1 MTDERDTRSIPNLV
15 TDLVDQLSSLV
26 RTEGQLLRS
35 ELKEGASR
43 AGSGMLEIAAGAMML
58 LAALIVLLQALILA
72 LANAGFGTGWSAL
85 VVGLVVAVIGGI
97 LVKRGTTNMSPSEIA
112 PTRTAAQLQKD
123 GKLVR
128 EQAR

>member
-43 AGSGMLEIAAGAMML
+43 AGSGMLEMAAGAMML

-72 LANAGFGTGWSAL
+72 LANAGLGPGWSAL
-85 VVGLVVAVIGGI
+85 IVGIVVAVIGGI
-97 LVKRGTTNMSPSEIA
+97 LVKRGTTNISPSEIA

-123 GKLVR
+123 GKLAR
-128 EQAR
+128 DQAS

>member
-1 MTDERDTRSIPNLV
+1 
-15 TDLVDQLSSLV
+15 
-26 RTEGQLLRS
+26 
-35 ELKEGASR
+35 
-43 AGSGMLEIAAGAMML
+43 MLEIAAGAMML
-58 LAALIVLLQALILA
+58 LAALIVLLQALILT

-85 VVGLVVAVIGGI
+85 IVGIVVAIIGGI

-128 EQAR
+128 DQAS